1 MGLLKN
7 PSWRALV
14 ERYIA
19 STIAPLADFPAAY
32 TVWAHDALI
41 ELRVAVRAEDERRSK
56 EREKSTSSGPRGLP
70 GPVWPD
76 QTRSA
81 GSR

>member
-19 STIAPLADFPAAY
+19 STISPLADFPGSY
-32 TVWAHDALI
+32 TVWAHDGLI

-56 EREKSTSSGPRGLP
+56 EREKTSSGRGLP